1 MDIYLIRHGE
11 TEGNREGYFRGRAD
25 FPLNETGIEQA
36 KALAEELKATGIKI
50 IYSSPLSRAFK
61 TAEILAEAT
70 GAKVVVE
77 EAFTNINLGP
87 WEGKK
92 KEEVK
97 KKYPELFDI
106 WVNYPEKLRL
116 EGAETLQEVQ
126 HRSFEAL
133 KRIVKECFERNIERI
148 AVVTHRAVLKPLIAA
163 ALEIKEP
170 YFWKIQVET
179 ASYSILS
186 HDGKRGFILKLLNQT
201 KHLKSYV
208 EEPY

>member
-36 KALAEELKATGIKI
+36 KALAEELKDTGIKI
-50 IYSSPLSRAFK
+50 IYSSPLSRALK

-70 GAKVVVE
+70 GAEVVVE
-77 EAFTNINLGP
+77 EGFTNINLGP

-97 KKYPELFDI
+97 RNYPELFEL

-116 EGAETLQEVQ
+116 EGAETLQDVQ
-126 HRSFEAL
+126 RRSFEAL
-133 KRIVKECFERNIERI
+133 KRIVQQCFERNIERI

-201 KHLKSYV
+201 KHLKSYI